1 MSYKLQIKQVDL
13 SHVTFDDTKT
23 HYLVIDT
30 DGNVSWRTGGSGGGD
45 TYTNTE
51 PVPVTIGGVA
61 SGTTFNSATMTDM
74 WNMLLYPYQAPA
86 FVSFAVTGSNPLEVG
101 EALPSILYFTWDSS
115 PDTTVIPG
123 SVFVT
128 DETLGTILSG
138 YDSDGS
144 LIPYTY
150 ITPIVRTTYGTH
162 SWSVNGVNTNSVAF
176 SRTTAKSWYWRVY
189 WGTSAISTVPDATLI
204 TTLLNTPLRAS
215 MPGSY
220 QFVGGDYKY
229 LAIPNSYGIPTSIIY
244 NGLPFALAD
253 SVDGYTLGS
262 GNITYC
268 QVSIENANLQTET
281 YNVFRSKNPLVGAVS
296 MTVS

>member
-1 MSYKLQIKQVDL
+1 
-13 SHVTFDDTKT
+13 
-23 HYLVIDT
+23 
-30 DGNVSWRTGGSGGGD
+30 
-45 TYTNTE
+45 
-51 PVPVTIGGVA
+51 
-61 SGTTFNSATMTDM
+61 MTDM
-74 WNMLLYPYQAPA
+74 WNMLLYPYQAPS

-115 PDTTVIPG
+115 PDTKVIPG